1 MPNNL
6 YKINQAQI
14 GLNIVQTI
22 IATTPEG
29 KLLHIPLDNDNMDY
43 QKFLKDVKEHG
54 TDIVEGPDIIEDSY
68 VELRKKEYPSWP
80 DQLDKMYHDFDGWKN
95 DIQTIKNKYPKSI
108 TGGTSIGPV
117 PDWIQTEV
125 DNLNSLDYNPLI

>member
-29 KLLHIPLDNDNMDY
+29 KILHIPLDNDNMDY

-125 DNLNSLDYNPLI
+125 DNLNS

>member
-95 DIQTIKNKYPKSI
+95 DIETIKNKYPKSI
-108 TGGTSIGPV
+108 TGGTSIGAV
-117 PDWIQTEV
+117 PDWVQTEV
-125 DNLNSLDYNPLI
+125 DNLNS

>member
-29 KLLHIPLDNDNMDY
+29 KILHIPLDNDNMDY

-117 PDWIQTEV
+117 PDWVQTEV
-125 DNLNSLDYNPLI
+125 DNLNS

>member
-1 MPNNL
+1 M
-6 YKINQAQI
+6 YKIISENVILRKPDGPFITKGSGSRGWQQ
-14 GLNIVQTI
+14 
-22 IATTPEG
+22 
-29 KLLHIPLDNDNMDY
+29 
-43 QKFLKDVKEHG
+43 FLQDVKEQG
-54 TDIVEGPDIIEDSY
+54 IGIVEGPDIIEDSY
-68 VELRKKEYPSWP
+68 VELREKEYPSWP

-125 DNLNSLDYNPLI
+125 DNLNS

>member
-95 DIQTIKNKYPKSI
+95 DIETIKNKYPKSI